1 MIVDVCT
8 SKEVSMDNTSKVD
21 TETVAPATNAA
32 DVSQPPKKKKMALWL
47 KILIGVVTG
56 IILFVVVIII
66 FVFSATSGAV
76 KVSDEFMNDVLAN
89 QGSSAYQMFS
99 SEAKKTV
106 TESDFNAIVARMSSV
121 LDETAKQTS
130 REINTNTGS
139 DPTAKVE
146 YEVKGSDGTYTI
158 TINLV
163 QENDEWKILNF
174 DSSVNK

>member
-1 MIVDVCT
+1 
-8 SKEVSMDNTSKVD
+8 MDNTSKVD
-21 TETVAPATNAA
+21 TETVAPAEKAA

-47 KILIGVVTG
+47 KVLIGVITG

-66 FVFSATSGAV
+66 LVFSATSGAV
-76 KVSDEFMNDVLAN
+76 KVSDEFMNDMLAN

-99 SEAKKTV
+99 SEAKQTV
-106 TESDFNAIVARMSSV
+106 TESDFNAIVSRMSSV
-121 LDETAKQTS
+121 LDETATQTS